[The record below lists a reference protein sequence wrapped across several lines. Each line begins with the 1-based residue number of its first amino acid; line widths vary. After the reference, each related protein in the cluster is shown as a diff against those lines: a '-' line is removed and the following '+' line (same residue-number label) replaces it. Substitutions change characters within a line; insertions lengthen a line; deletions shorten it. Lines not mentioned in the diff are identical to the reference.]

1 MLQHTREIEHV
12 TAKLAVDSAT
22 IENGCLEVVPESH
35 KIDAKF
41 LKAGQ
46 IHPDWEAAHD
56 WVAVPLEPGMFR
68 ISLRNLSNATKF
80 SR

>member
-1 MLQHTREIEHV
+1 M
-12 TAKLAVDSAT
+12 TANLAVDSAT

-35 KIDAKF
+35 KMDAKF
-41 LKAGQ
+41 LKGGQ